1 MDHNLSYTFQQD
13 AYYTAEP
20 EEIDLF
26 ANLILAC
33 AKNNLS
39 PLAAAQKITNELA
52 NLSWRN
58 KATIDAKNENRPY
71 TTNTTLIAILLA
83 SCASSFPPCS
93 IVHERIFALIKS
105 FFAKVEKKDIIP
117 NYSLD
122 RNGGLRNAEVDGG
135 DIGVS
140 ILLWGSRSSL
150 SFSIGC
156 ERLADV
162 GFPWTGVEKCGSKE
176 QQRWRNL
183 SFFMAR
189 LTVMGVEELGWKS
202 ALQRLLPR
210 YGMPVKGTLAW
221 SGVLAGQVLAAAQWF
236 VHEGHGELVWRACCR
251 GERPKASVEGV
262 GDQRGEG
269 VEPKDGDATEK
280 DGDGSGSVTDSN
292 ERESFEENQV
302 SKWLFNLESWKIWK
316 ASFEE
321 IIERINDPRVHELA
335 RSEASKALEI
345 MEDLE
350 RQ

>member
-1 MDHNLSYTFQQD
+1 MDHNLPYTFQED

-26 ANLILAC
+26 ANVILAC

-39 PLAAAQKITNELA
+39 PLSTAQKTTNELT

-58 KATIDAKNENRPY
+58 KETIDANNENRPY
-71 TTNTTLIAILLA
+71 TTNKTLIAILLA

-93 IVHERIFALIKS
+93 VVHERIFALIKS
-105 FFAKVEKKDIIP
+105 FAKVEKRDIIP

-122 RNGGLRNAEVDGG
+122 KNGGSRNAELDGG
-135 DIGVS
+135 DLRVS

-162 GFPWTGVEKCGSKE
+162 GYPWTGVEKCGSKE

-210 YGMPVKGTLAW
+210 YGMPAQETLTW

-236 VHEGHGELVWRACCR
+236 APEGHGEWVWRACCR
-251 GERPKASVEGV
+251 GERPKASMEVV
-262 GDQRGEG
+262 GDRLGEG
-269 VEPKDGDATEK
+269 VEPKDGDATGK
-280 DGDGSGSVTDSN
+280 DGEGSEGITDSD
-292 ERESFEENQV
+292 ERESFEEIQV
-302 SKWLFNLESWKIWK
+302 SKRLYNLESWKIWK
-316 ASFEE
+316 ASFKE
-321 IIERINDPRVHELA
+321 ITERIHDPRVHELA

-350 RQ
+350 RR

>member
-1 MDHNLSYTFQQD
+1 MDHNLPYTFQQD

-39 PLAAAQKITNELA
+39 PLSTAQKITNELA

-58 KATIDAKNENRPY
+58 KETIDANNENRPY
-71 TTNTTLIAILLA
+71 TTKTTLIAILLA

-93 IVHERIFALIKS
+93 VVHERIFALIKS
-105 FFAKVEKKDIIP
+105 FFAKVEKRDIIP

-122 RNGGLRNAEVDGG
+122 KNGGLRNSEVDGG
-135 DIGVS
+135 DVRIS

-150 SFSIGC
+150 T
-156 ERLADV
+156 RLADV
-162 GFPWTGVEKCGSKE
+162 GVPWTEVEKCGSKE

-189 LTVMGVEELGWKS
+189 LTVMGVEKLGWKS

-221 SGVLAGQVLAAAQWF
+221 SGDLAGQALAAAQWF
-236 VHEGHGELVWRACCR
+236 VHEGHGEWVWRACCR
-251 GERPKASVEGV
+251 GERPEASVEVV

-302 SKWLFNLESWKIWK
+302 SKWLFNLKSWKIWK

-321 IIERINDPRVHELA
+321 IIERIDDPRVHELA

>member
-1 MDHNLSYTFQQD
+1 
-13 AYYTAEP
+13 
-20 EEIDLF
+20 
-26 ANLILAC
+26 
-33 AKNNLS
+33 
-39 PLAAAQKITNELA
+39 
-52 NLSWRN
+52 
-58 KATIDAKNENRPY
+58 
-71 TTNTTLIAILLA
+71 
-83 SCASSFPPCS
+83 
-93 IVHERIFALIKS
+93 IVHARTFALIKS
-105 FFAKVEKKDIIP
+105 FAKVENRDIIP

-135 DIGVS
+135 NLRVS
-140 ILLWGSRSSL
+140 IPLWGSRSSL

-162 GFPWTGVEKCGSKE
+162 GFPWTGVEKCGSEE

-189 LTVMGVEELGWKS
+189 LTVMGAEELGWKS

-210 YGMPVKGTLAW
+210 YGMPAEGTLAW
-221 SGVLAGQVLAAAQWF
+221 SGVLAGQ
-236 VHEGHGELVWRACCR
+236 GHGEWVWRACCR

-262 GDQRGEG
+262 GDQRGER
-269 VEPKDGDATEK
+269 VEPKDGDATGK
-280 DGDGSGSVTDSN
+280 DGEESESVTDPK
-292 ERESFEENQV
+292 ERESFEEIQI
-302 SKWLFNLESWKIWK
+302 SKWLSNLESWKIWK

-321 IIERINDPRVHELA
+321 IIERDNDSRVHELA

>member
-1 MDHNLSYTFQQD
+1 MDHNLSYTFQED

-39 PLAAAQKITNELA
+39 PLSTAQKITNELA

-58 KATIDAKNENRPY
+58 KITIDANNEDRPY

-93 IVHERIFALIKS
+93 VVQEGTFALIKS
-105 FFAKVEKKDIIP
+105 FFARVEKRDIIP

-122 RNGGLRNAEVDGG
+122 ENGELRDADAEVVGG
-135 DIGVS
+135 DLRDS
-140 ILLWGSRSSL
+140 IALWGRRSSL

-162 GFPWTGVEKCGSKE
+162 GVPWAGMEKCGSKE
-176 QQRWRNL
+176 QQRWRDL

-189 LTVMGVEELGWKS
+189 LTVMGVEDLGWKS

-221 SGVLAGQVLAAAQWF
+221 SGVLAGQVLAAAQ
-236 VHEGHGELVWRACCR
+236 
-251 GERPKASVEGV
+251 
-262 GDQRGEG
+262 
-269 VEPKDGDATEK
+269 
-280 DGDGSGSVTDSN
+280 
-292 ERESFEENQV
+292 
-302 SKWLFNLESWKIWK
+302 
-316 ASFEE
+316 
-321 IIERINDPRVHELA
+321 
-335 RSEASKALEI
+335 
-345 MEDLE
+345 
-350 RQ
+350 